1 MRQGELAL
9 ESTWIT
15 ADPWWRL
22 ACTMLGIISID
33 TLLVF
38 RASVSSNNEYKRMG
52 TYEFVSRLTYLMINN
67 ERPGFEQTPRAA
79 RTATRPRAEE
89 AEESALPVHL
99 RHNARSY
106 GKKNEQPDFDL
117 AMCKGDAAS
126 AYKQRCY
133 VCARDKTAFP
143 YGVKTSFYCG
153 HEHCGRAVPLCRD
166 GTGVHSRRCFEV
178 HISECAQRSL
188 SLGTA
193 SSSSAGPAAMPGATL
208 FCNCTR
214 NCKYYQ
220 SPGALALLKYWDQ
233 TYGVLFIP
241 SYGK

>member
-1 MRQGELAL
+1 
-9 ESTWIT
+9 
-15 ADPWWRL
+15 
-22 ACTMLGIISID
+22 MLGIISID

-153 HEHCGRAVPLCRD
+153 HEYCGRAVPLCRD

-178 HISECAQRSL
+178 HISECTQRSI

-193 SSSSAGPAAMPGATL
+193 LSSSSGPGGKARRYFVTAPVIVNIIKAQGRWHYLNTGTRLTVYYSYQAL
-208 FCNCTR
+208 LIVSSQTR
-214 NCKYYQ
+214 NF
-220 SPGALALLKYWDQ
+220 PGCAN
-233 TYGVLFIP
+233 
-241 SYGK
+241 